1 MKTITLLG
9 LVAAL
14 SLSAHGET
22 AGEQPLAQL
31 PYTPSLDVTAMD
43 RSVQPCEDFY
53 QYACGGWMKNNPIP
67 ADEARWGVYS
77 KLANENQ
84 RYLWNLLNE
93 LAAVPQPGQ
102 LGRYFAAC
110 MDEGALE
117 AAALQPIKAQLDAIA
132 GLSDRSQL
140 PALLAQLHRAG
151 AMGRAFFSFASGQD
165 FNDATQVIAFV
176 GAGGLGLP
184 ERDAYFRSDKGSVA
198 VRSAYV
204 AHIQRSFQLL
214 GLSVAEASRAAQ
226 QVLKAETALARVTF
240 KPEER
245 RDPYKTANRM
255 TPQQLQALTPGFDW
269 AAYRSTLGAPAE
281 MPVVNVTEPRF
292 LKAWGQMAQTLPLPA
307 LQTLMRWQ
315 LISSTAPHLNKAWQ
329 EEHHAFYG
337 KTLQGVP
344 QMKPRWKTCVQMTD
358 AQLGDALG
366 KEFVSR
372 NFSPEL
378 KNAVIKMTDQIKAA
392 MAQRVEQLDWMGPE
406 TKARAKEKLATM
418 VNKVGYPERWR
429 DYSAYDV
436 RSGDFFGNVQ
446 RGAAFEVAR
455 DLAKIG
461 KPLDRSEWGM
471 TPQTVNAYYNAQM
484 NDINFPAAVLQ
495 PPLYDAKLDDA
506 PNYGN
511 TGGTIGHELIH
522 GFDDEGRQFDAQ
534 GRLKDWWT
542 RKDAQA
548 FEKRASCVAKQYAQY
563 TVVDQLKINSKL
575 TLGED
580 LADLGG
586 MVLAM
591 AAWQEQIANMRL
603 SPVEGFTPEQRFFLG
618 FAQWDCSH
626 SRDEYARV
634 HTRTDPHSPGRYR
647 INGVAVNLPE
657 FAEAFACKPG
667 QKMVKKPADV
677 CKVW

>member
-1 MKTITLLG
+1 MLASAV
-9 LVAAL
+9 VAG
-14 SLSAHGET
+14 LSAPALAAEET
-22 AGEQPLAQL
+22 PLKSL
-31 PYTPSLDVTAMD
+31 PYTPSLDVSAMD
-43 RSVQPCEDFY
+43 RTVDPCEDLY

-77 KLANENQ
+77 KAANENQ
-84 RYLWNLLNE
+84 RYLWGLLSE
-93 LAAVPQPGQ
+93 LSAAPQPAQ
-102 LGRYFAAC
+102 LGRYFGAC
-110 MDEGALE
+110 MDEAALE
-117 AAALQPIKAQLDAIA
+117 SAGLQGLKAPLEAIAALN
-132 GLSDRSQL
+132 DRRQL
-140 PALLAQLHRAG
+140 PALLAQLHRSG

-184 ERDAYFRSDKGSVA
+184 ERDAYFRSDKGSVD
-198 VRSAYV
+198 VRKAYV
-204 AHIQRSFQLL
+204 AHIQRSLVMM
-214 GLSVAEASRAAQ
+214 GLSAAEAARAAQ

-255 TPQQLQALTPGFDW
+255 TLAQLQALTPGFDW
-269 AAYRSTLGAPAE
+269 AAYRSALGAPAE
-281 MPVVNVTEPRF
+281 LPVVNVTEPRF
-292 LKAWGQMAQTLPLPA
+292 LKAWGQMAQTLPLA
-307 LQTLMRWQ
+307 ELQTLLRWQ
-315 LISSTAPHLNKAWQ
+315 LISSTAPYLNKAWQ

-344 QMKPRWKTCVQMTD
+344 QLKPRWKTCVQLAD
-358 AQLGDALG
+358 AQLGEALG
-366 KEFVSR
+366 QEFVAR

-378 KNAVIKMTDQIKAA
+378 KAAVIKMTDQIKGV
-392 MAQRVEQLDWMGPE
+392 MARRVDQLDWMGPE
-406 TKARAKEKLATM
+406 TKAKAKEKLASM
-418 VNKVGYPERWR
+418 VNKVGYPDRWR
-429 DYSAYDV
+429 DYSAYEV
-436 RSGDFFGNVQ
+436 RGGDFLGNVQ

-461 KPLDRSEWGM
+461 KPLDRGEWGM

-495 PPLYDAKLDDA
+495 PPLYDAKMDDA

-542 RKDAQA
+542 RKDAKA
-548 FEKRASCVAKQYAQY
+548 FEQRASCVAQQYAQY
-563 TVVDQLKINSKL
+563 TVVDKLKINSKL

-586 MVLAM
+586 LVLALEAWKQQV
-591 AAWQEQIANMRL
+591 AAMKLAPQDGL
-603 SPVEGFTPEQRFFLG
+603 TPDQRFFVG

-626 SRDEYARV
+626 ARDEYARM
-634 HTRTDPHSPGRYR
+634 HARTDPHSPGRYR
-647 INGVAVNLPE
+647 INGVAVNMPE
-657 FAEAFACKPG
+657 YAQAFACKPG